1 MECERSLSEKQ
12 RHKTALVL
20 GGLSSIGKDLLEK
33 VCKNFANVLVTETES
48 NYEELNIWCTGLR
61 ERSPKTLITTFQV
74 DVTDVRQI
82 EALGDYISE
91 NEIEIGVLYYLP
103 GINIL
108 TPAIKET
115 EENWDRIQNVN
126 IKGFFFASQMAARN
140 MIMHGGGNIIG
151 IASQHGVVA
160 NVDRAAY
167 CASKAA
173 MIHLSKELSLEWAK
187 YGIRVNTVSPTMI
200 LSEKNETI
208 LNTPHARKD
217 YLSRIPLKQ
226 YARPEDVSDAAIFLS
241 SVGAR
246 MITGQNLIVDGG
258 WTIS

>member
-1 MECERSLSEKQ
+1 MECN
-12 RHKTALVL
+12 KTALIL
-20 GGLSSIGKDLLEK
+20 GGLSSIGQDLLEK
-33 VCKNFANVLVTETES
+33 ACKSFTNVLVTENGS
-48 NYEELNIWCTGLR
+48 NYEKLNIWCTGLR
-61 ERSPKTLITTFQV
+61 ERSPKTVITTFQV
-74 DVTDVRQI
+74 DVTDVKQI
-82 EALGDYISE
+82 KALGEHISE

-108 TPAIKET
+108 TPALKET

-126 IKGFFFASQMAARN
+126 IKGFFFVSQMAAGN
-140 MIMHGGGNIIG
+140 MMMHGGGNIIG

-173 MIHLSKELSLEWAK
+173 MIHLAKELSLEWAK

-200 LSEKNETI
+200 LSEKNENI
-208 LNTPHARKD
+208 LNSPHARKD
-217 YLSRIPLKQ
+217 YLSRIPLRQ

-241 SVGAR
+241 SAGAR

-258 WTIS
+258 WTIG

>member
-1 MECERSLSEKQ
+1 MECN
-12 RHKTALVL
+12 KTALIL
-20 GGLSSIGKDLLEK
+20 GGLSSIGQDLLEK
-33 VCKNFANVLVTETES
+33 ACKSFTNVLVTENGS
-48 NYEELNIWCTGLR
+48 NYEKLNICCTGLR
-61 ERSPKTLITTFQV
+61 ERSPKTVITTFQV
-74 DVTDVRQI
+74 DVTDVKQI
-82 EALGDYISE
+82 KALGEHISE

-108 TPAIKET
+108 TPALKET

-126 IKGFFFASQMAARN
+126 IKGFFFASQMAAGN
-140 MIMHGGGNIIG
+140 MMMHGGGNIIG

-173 MIHLSKELSLEWAK
+173 MIHLAKELSLEWAK

-200 LSEKNETI
+200 LSEKNENI
-208 LNTPHARKD
+208 LNSPHARKD
-217 YLSRIPLKQ
+217 YLSRIPLRQ

-241 SVGAR
+241 SAGAR

-258 WTIS
+258 WTIG